1 MRSSITV
8 TLLLTF
14 SLTAIPALAAS
25 TDDIPAEQQAI
36 EILEARANEARPK
49 DQCFLYAE
57 ILHRMTDLSLRQYAA
72 GNVGPAN
79 LLLRQIQQ
87 VSRKIHLSVA
97 RNDKRLKNA
106 EITLSAAAFR
116 LTELLH
122 SSDYQDRALIK
133 QTLADVNQAQDAAM
147 MQVFNQ

>member
-1 MRSSITV
+1 MRSSLSMA
-8 TLLLTF
+8 LLLAF
-14 SLTAIPALAAS
+14 SLAAIPAFAAS
-25 TDDIPAEQQAI
+25 SDEIPAEQEAIQA
-36 EILEARANEARPK
+36 LETKASQAKPK

-57 ILHRMTDLSLRQYAA
+57 ILHRLTDLSLRQYAA

-97 RNDKRLKNA
+97 RNDKRLKHA
-106 EITLSAAAFR
+106 EIVLSSSAFR

-122 SSDYQDRALIK
+122 SSDYNDRALIK
-133 QTLADVNQAQDAAM
+133 QTIADVNQAQDAAM